1 MWWIV
6 GSIVVVRDGFCWCRR
21 RRWRVVRVA
30 VFVLVVETIRCD
42 VVVLWGAGLVHE
54 VGATSAAVAGL

>member
-1 MWWIV
+1 MLWV
-6 GSIVVVRDGFCWCRR
+6 VLSIDVVRNGFCWCRR

-42 VVVLWGAGLVHE
+42 DVVLWGAVLVHE
-54 VGATSAAVAGL
+54 VGATSAAVAAL